1 MPIQQY
7 SVYGATIKGGHKM
20 ADILLVEDEA
30 NARQVLS
37 LNLESMG
44 HLVTACGGVEEAT
57 TALSENSF
65 DVILTDLC
73 MDGRDGGL
81 EVVRMSVE
89 CCPRAR
95 VLLLT
100 AYASS
105 ETAVEA
111 MREGAF
117 DYLTKPVSS
126 EELGGAVERALAA
139 NMDEQDESSKALPT
153 VKGKKK
159 DKPAKAEGD
168 LLVAHSDVMQR
179 VKERLLRAA
188 KRDFTVLVS
197 GESGTGK
204 ELAARFVHHY
214 SMRHDEPFVPVHCG
228 AIPEGLFESEL
239 FGHRKGAFTSA
250 DAHRTGLIESAQGGT
265 LFLDEI
271 GEMPLNIQVKLLRV
285 LQEKSF
291 RAVGA
296 DEEQVADVR
305 IVAATNRDLAEE
317 VKHERFREDL
327 FYRLNVVP
335 VHMPALRQRREDIP
349 DLVAALIKRTGTH
362 VDVPDVCMKRLMKL
376 PLLGNV
382 RELEN
387 LLQRLIALSDE
398 HELDV
403 SLLDDFYAPNDAI
416 GISLDAMKR
425 ADSNLDEVVE
435 GVERQLIS
443 EALAEMGG
451 NATQAAKLLGI
462 SFRSMRYRMK
472 KLGMKGD

>member
-1 MPIQQY
+1 
-7 SVYGATIKGGHKM
+7 M

-44 HLVTACGGVEEAT
+44 HMVIACGGVDDAAA
-57 TALSENSF
+57 ALLSSSF
-65 DVILTDLC
+65 DIVLTDLR

-81 EVVRMSVE
+81 EVVRLSTE
-89 CCPRAR
+89 YCPQAK

-105 ETAVEA
+105 ETAVDA
-111 MREGAF
+111 MRKGAF

-126 EELGGAVERALAA
+126 EELSGAIERALAFD
-139 NMDEQDESSKALPT
+139 MEDKDVHSKSLSS
-153 VKGKKK
+153 VSKKK
-159 DKPAKAEGD
+159 KRTSDKKNGD
-168 LLVAHSDVMQR
+168 FLVACSDVMKR

-188 KRDFTVLVS
+188 KRDFTVLIS

-204 ELAARFVHHY
+204 ELAARFLHYY
-214 SMRHDEPFVPVHCG
+214 SMRHDAAFVPVHCG

-239 FGHRKGAFTSA
+239 FGHKKGAFTSA
-250 DAHRTGLIESAQGGT
+250 DGHRTGLIESAQGGT

-271 GEMPLNIQVKLLRV
+271 GEMPLCIQVKLLRV

-291 RAVGA
+291 RAVGS
-296 DEEQVADVR
+296 DEEKAADIRV
-305 IVAATNRDLAEE
+305 VAATNRDLADD
-317 VKHERFREDL
+317 VKQGRFREDL

-349 DLVAALIKRTGTH
+349 DLVEALIKRAGGN
-362 VDVPDVCMKRLMKL
+362 VDVPDICMKRLMKL

-387 LLQRLIALSDE
+387 LLQRLIALSDD

-403 SLLDDFYAPNDAI
+403 ALLDDFYTPH
-416 GISLDAMKR
+416 GTCGVSLNEMGR
-425 ADSNLDEVVE
+425 TDSNLDQVVE
-435 GVERQLIS
+435 DVERQLIS
-443 EALAEMGG
+443 QALTETAG

-462 SFRSMRYRMK
+462 SFRSIRYRMK
-472 KLGMKGD
+472 KLCMKGD

>member
-1 MPIQQY
+1 
-7 SVYGATIKGGHKM
+7 M

-44 HLVTACGGVEEAT
+44 HLVTSCGGVEEAKA
-57 TALSENSF
+57 ALSSTSF
-65 DVILTDLC
+65 DVILTDLR
-73 MDGRDGGL
+73 MDDRDGGL
-81 EVVRMSVE
+81 DVVRMAAE
-89 CCPRAR
+89 RCPQAS

-105 ETAVEA
+105 ETAVAA

-126 EELGGAVERALAA
+126 EELESAVERALAA
-139 NMDEQDESSKALPT
+139 MMNDQKELSRASPLVKAKNKSSRLD
-153 VKGKKK
+153 VEK
-159 DKPAKAEGD
+159 DD
-168 LLVAHSDVMQR
+168 FLISCSDVMQR

-188 KRDFTVLVS
+188 KRDFTVLIS

-204 ELAARFVHHY
+204 ELAARFVHQH
-214 SMRHDEPFVPVHCG
+214 SPRHEGPFVAVHCG

-250 DAHRTGLIESAQGGT
+250 DANRTGLIESAQGGT

-271 GEMPLNIQVKLLRV
+271 GDMPLNIQVKLLRV

-291 RAVGA
+291 RPVGA
-296 DEEQVADVR
+296 DVEKIADVR
-305 IVAATNRDLAEE
+305 VVAASNRDLAEE

-349 DLVAALIKRTGTH
+349 DLVEALIKRAGGN

-403 SLLDDFYAPNDAI
+403 SLLDEFYAASDET
-416 GISLDAMKR
+416 GISLDTMQR

-435 GVERQLIS
+435 GVERQLVS
-443 EALAEMGG
+443 EALVETHG

-462 SFRSMRYRMK
+462 SFRSIRYRMK
-472 KLGMKGD
+472 KLRMKGD

>member
-1 MPIQQY
+1 
-7 SVYGATIKGGHKM
+7 M

-30 NARQVLS
+30 NARQVLA

-44 HLVTACGGVEEAT
+44 HLVTSCAGVEEASV
-57 TALSENSF
+57 ALSSSSF
-65 DVILTDLC
+65 DVVLTDLR
-73 MDGRDGGL
+73 MDGRDRGL
-81 EVVRMSVE
+81 EVVRMAAEQCSK
-89 CCPRAR
+89 AQ

-111 MREGAF
+111 MRDGAF

-126 EELGGAVERALAA
+126 EELGSAIERALAA
-139 NMDEQDESSKALPT
+139 SMDEQAQPSKASPLLKEKRKSSSST
-153 VKGKKK
+153 IEK
-159 DKPAKAEGD
+159 DN
-168 LLVAHSDVMQR
+168 LLVAHSDVMQH

-188 KRDFTVLVS
+188 KRDFTVLIS

-204 ELAARFVHHY
+204 ELAARFVHQY
-214 SMRHDEPFVPVHCG
+214 SMRHEEPFVPVHCG

-250 DAHRTGLIESAQGGT
+250 DSNRTGLIESAQGGT

-271 GEMPLNIQVKLLRV
+271 GEMPLSIQVKLLRV

-291 RAVGA
+291 RPVGA
-296 DEEQVADVR
+296 DAEQLADVR

-317 VKHERFREDL
+317 VKQGRFREDL

-349 DLVAALIKRTGTH
+349 DLVAALIKRAGGN
-362 VDVPDVCMKRLMKL
+362 VDVPDACMKRLMKL

-387 LLQRLIALSDE
+387 LLQRLIALSDD

-403 SLLDDFYAPNDAI
+403 SLLDELYAPSEVVGI
-416 GISLDAMKR
+416 GLDVMQR
-425 ADSNLDEVVE
+425 ADSNLDEVVA

-443 EALAEMGG
+443 EALVETGG
-451 NATQAAKLLGI
+451 NATKAAKLLGI
-462 SFRSMRYRMK
+462 TFRSIRYRMK
-472 KLGMKGD
+472 KLSMKGD

>member
-1 MPIQQY
+1 
-7 SVYGATIKGGHKM
+7 M
-20 ADILLVEDEA
+20 ADILLVEDED

-37 LNLESMG
+37 LGLETMG
-44 HLVTACGGVEEAT
+44 HWVTACSGVEEADV
-57 TALSENSF
+57 ALSSDCSF
-65 DVILTDLC
+65 DVVLTDLR

-81 EVVRMSVE
+81 DVVRMASE
-89 CCPRAR
+89 RCPRAS

-100 AYASS
+100 AYASA

-126 EELGGAVERALAA
+126 EELGDAVERALAA
-139 NMDEQDESSKALPT
+139 NISRQADDGTLEEAQKKEKKASKSY
-153 VKGKKK
+153 VKE
-159 DKPAKAEGD
+159 PAGDIARED
-168 LLVAHSDVMQR
+168 LLVARSNVMQR

-188 KRDFTVLVS
+188 RRDFTVLIS

-204 ELAARFVHHY
+204 ELAARFVHAHSDRY
-214 SMRHDEPFVPVHCG
+214 QQPFVPVHCG

-250 DAHRTGLIESAQGGT
+250 DAHRTGLIESAHGGT

-271 GEMPLNIQVKLLRV
+271 GEMPLSIQVKLLRV

-291 RAVGA
+291 RPVGA
-296 DEEQVADVR
+296 DQEKPANIR
-305 IVAATNRDLAEE
+305 IVAATNRDLADE

-349 DLVAALIKRTGTH
+349 DLVRVLIERTGAG
-362 VDVPDVCMKRLMKL
+362 VNVPAGCVERLMQL
-376 PLLGNV
+376 PLRGNV

-387 LLQRLIALSDE
+387 LLQRLIALSDDDT
-398 HELDV
+398 LDV
-403 SLLDDFYAPNDAI
+403 SLLDDFCTMSDSS
-416 GISLDAMKR
+416 GISLDKIQR
-425 ADSNLDEVVE
+425 EGSNLDKLLE
-435 GVERQLIS
+435 GIERQLLS
-443 EALAEMGG
+443 EALTETNG
-451 NATQAAKLLGI
+451 NATQAAKLLGV
-462 SFRSMRYRMK
+462 SFRSIRYRMK

>member
-1 MPIQQY
+1 
-7 SVYGATIKGGHKM
+7 M

-37 LNLESMG
+37 LNLKSMG
-44 HLVTACGGVEEAT
+44 HLVTPCAGVEEAAV
-57 TALSENSF
+57 ALASSSF
-65 DVILTDLC
+65 DVVLTDLR

-81 EVVRMSVE
+81 EVVRMSAE
-89 CCPRAR
+89 HCPQAN

-126 EELGGAVERALAA
+126 EELGGAVERALLA
-139 NMDEQDESSKALPT
+139 NIGEQVCSSKPLPL
-153 VKGKKK
+153 VKGQKKNK
-159 DKPAKAEGD
+159 SDKMGAD
-168 LLVAHSDVMQR
+168 LLIARSDVMKR

-188 KRDFTVLVS
+188 KRDFTVLIS

-204 ELAARFVHHY
+204 ELAALFVHHY
-214 SMRHDEPFVPVHCG
+214 SMRHDKPFVPVHCG
-228 AIPEGLFESEL
+228 AIPEALFESEL

-250 DAHRTGLIESAQGGT
+250 DANRTGLIESAQGGT

-296 DEEQVADVR
+296 DEEKVADIR

-317 VKHERFREDL
+317 VKQGRFREDL

-349 DLVAALIKRTGTH
+349 ELVAALVKRAGGN
-362 VDVPDVCMKRLMKL
+362 VDVPEICMKRLMEL

-387 LLQRLIALSDE
+387 LLQRLIALSDD

-403 SLLDDFYAPNDAI
+403 TLLDDFYVPNDAS
-416 GISLDAMKR
+416 GISLDAMQR
-425 ADSNLDEVVE
+425 ADSNLDKVVE

-443 EALAEMGG
+443 EALAETSG

-472 KLGMKGD
+472 KLLMKGE

>member
-1 MPIQQY
+1 
-7 SVYGATIKGGHKM
+7 M

-44 HLVTACGGVEEAT
+44 HLVTTCEGVEEASS
-57 TALSENSF
+57 ALLSSSF
-65 DVILTDLC
+65 DVVLTDLR

-81 EVVRMSVE
+81 EVVRMSAQH
-89 CCPRAR
+89 CPQAS

-126 EELGGAVERALAA
+126 EELASAVERALAA
-139 NMDEQDESSKALPT
+139 NLGEQEGSSPKALPLLR
-153 VKGKKK
+153 GKAKSK
-159 DKPAKAEGD
+159 ADKMED
-168 LLVAHSDVMQR
+168 DFLVARSAVMQR

-188 KRDFTVLVS
+188 KRDFTVLIS

-204 ELAARFVHHY
+204 ELAARFVHEY
-214 SMRHDEPFVPVHCG
+214 SMHHDGPFVPVHCG
-228 AIPEGLFESEL
+228 AIPEALFESEL

-250 DAHRTGLIESAQGGT
+250 DANRTGLIESAQGGT

-291 RAVGA
+291 RAVGS
-296 DEEQVADVR
+296 DEEKVANIR
-305 IVAATNRDLAEE
+305 IVAASNRDLAEE
-317 VKHERFREDL
+317 VKQGRFREDL

-349 DLVAALIKRTGTH
+349 DLVAALIKRAGGN
-362 VDVPDVCMKRLMKL
+362 VDVPEICMKRLMEL

-387 LLQRLIALSDE
+387 LLQRLIALSDD

-403 SLLDDFYAPNDAI
+403 TLLDDFYASNDTSA
-416 GISLDAMKR
+416 ISLDEMQR
-425 ADSNLDEVVE
+425 ADSNLDEVIE
-435 GVERQLIS
+435 DVERQLIS
-443 EALAEMGG
+443 QALAETAG
-451 NATQAAKLLGI
+451 NATKAAKLLGI
-462 SFRSMRYRMK
+462 SFRSIRYRMK
-472 KLGMKGD
+472 KLRMKGE